1 MFHFINS
8 IPLWILL
15 VLLLISETVLIYEFV
30 KNKYKFSKSFKSF
43 FLLMIIFIPVAI
55 LGMVV
60 NKYNA
65 LGVIHGTAQYI
76 ANMFPVIIGAFILV
90 GLVTTSIMRLKE
102 GHLTVIHRNIF
113 VLGLVGFFSVYFC
126 F

>member
-1 MFHFINS
+1 
-8 IPLWILL
+8 
-15 VLLLISETVLIYEFV
+15 
-30 KNKYKFSKSFKSF
+30 
-43 FLLMIIFIPVAI
+43 MIIFIPVAI

-65 LGVIHGTAQYI
+65 LEVIHGTAQNI

-102 GHLTVIHRNIF
+102 GNLTVIHRNIF